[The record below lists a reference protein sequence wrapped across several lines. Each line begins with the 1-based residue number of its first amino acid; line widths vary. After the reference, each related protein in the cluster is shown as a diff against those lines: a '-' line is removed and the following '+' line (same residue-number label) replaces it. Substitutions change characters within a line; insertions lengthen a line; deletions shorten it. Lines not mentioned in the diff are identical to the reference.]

1 MSSARNV
8 QFERARALG
17 SMGNNGLGFIDLPI
31 INIRSPRQQKLLL
44 GATLVYA
51 GLGFPGA
58 ENVVKELKK
67 TLKFRKV
74 ATAKGATT
82 VAGLYIITLGV
93 MNA

>member
-8 QFERARALG
+8 HFERSRALG
-17 SMGNNGLGFIDLPI
+17 SMGNNGLGFIDLPF

-58 ENVVKELKK
+58 KS
-67 TLKFRKV
+67 
-74 ATAKGATT
+74 
-82 VAGLYIITLGV
+82 AGLAVKNIAKFHKRDAAQNAAVGV
-93 MNA
+93 GVILIVQGVLSA